1 MKEKL
6 EFNLTHTMA
15 IELIKF
21 NDLKKEYN
29 NLINNKILTKED
41 LIRKQTL
48 ENELNKAKINF
59 IKDFRKNNKE
69 EIIKY
74 LNQKDQK
81 NWSFFVFKRKFKF
94 YLE

>member
-59 IKDFRKNNKE
+59 IKEFRKNNQK
-69 EIIKY
+69 EIIEY
-74 LNQKDQK
+74 LNQKDK
-81 NWSFFVFKRKFKF
+81 
-94 YLE
+94 L